1 MIMQTLSTGEWFCA
15 PVHSC
20 GMRAAEAGTD
30 GHRGVMTDVGQDL
43 DWIDESCHEQCGVL
57 AVASAIASVGRP
69 AVRWR
74 LESGRW
80 QRPCRG
86 VVVTQSGPL
95 TENQLLWA
103 AVLGSGPG
111 GVLAGLTAAR
121 LDGLGG
127 FEDPRIYVLVPATR
141 QVRARLPGVAV
152 RRSRLLG
159 PADIHPARR
168 PPRTR
173 LPRSLLDAASW
184 AGTDNRARAILAA
197 GVQQRLVRP
206 EDLAT
211 FLARQDKMP
220 RHKIISATLADIAG
234 GAEALSELDFCR
246 LTRRYRIPEPSRQ
259 VIRLD
264 AAGRRRWLDAYWHP
278 ARLVVEVD
286 GLWHMEADAWWA
298 DMRRD
303 NDLTISGYRVLRF
316 PAFAVRD
323 QPGVVAGQIAAALGA
338 PVVV

>member
-1 MIMQTLSTGEWFCA
+1 
-15 PVHSC
+15 
-20 GMRAAEAGTD
+20 
-30 GHRGVMTDVGQDL
+30 MTDADQGPDGVAEL
-43 DWIDESCHEQCGVL
+43 CREQCGVL
-57 AVASAIASVGRP
+57 SMASAIAWVGRP

-80 QRPCRG
+80 QRTCRG

-95 TENQLLWA
+95 AEDQLLWA
-103 AVLGSGPG
+103 AVLGSGSG
-111 GVLAGLTAAR
+111 SVLAGPTAAR
-121 LDGLGG
+121 LDGLAG
-127 FEDPRIYVLVPATR
+127 FEDPRIYVLVPAPR
-141 QVRARLPGVAV
+141 HVRARLPGVAV

-159 PADIHPARR
+159 PADTHPARR

-173 LPRSLLDAASW
+173 LPRSLLDAAAW
-184 AGTDNRARAILAA
+184 ARTDNRARAILAA

-206 EDLAT
+206 EDLT
-211 FLARQDKMP
+211 TILARHGKMP

-246 LTRRYRIPEPSRQ
+246 LIRRYRIPEPSRQ

-264 AAGRRRWLDAYWHP
+264 ATGRRRWLDAYWHP
-278 ARLVVEVD
+278 ARLAVEID
-286 GLWHMEADAWWA
+286 GLWHMEAAAWWD

-316 PAFAVRD
+316 PSFAVRD
-323 QPGVVAGQIAAALGA
+323 QPGAVANQIAAALGLPA
-338 PVVV
+338 VG